1 MSYEFDNLK
10 FYWLFKKNYV
20 DLVFKYF
27 KWKINILYNIM
38 FFLFKKICIE
48 VVLNFKVIVYKIIVF
63 LNIFYVRFKL
73 DKLRVEIVCCF

>member
-1 MSYEFDNLK
+1 
-10 FYWLFKKNYV
+10 
-20 DLVFKYF
+20 
-27 KWKINILYNIM
+27 M

-73 DKLRVEIVCCF
+73 DKVKGRNSMLFLEIYK